1 MKHDLETK
9 LDRIVRADPNLMA
22 ILSASWDL
30 PDARLVSGCIYQT
43 VWNVLTGRPHGHGIK
58 DYDVAYF
65 DACDLSWEAEDRIIQ
80 SMTRRLPGFA
90 SRLEVRNQARVH
102 LWYEQRFGRPYLP
115 LKNTDESI
123 DRYASI
129 ANMVGIRLD
138 RQGGF
143 DLYAPGLEDIFALR
157 LRPNRAFENR
167 ETYLAKAARQ
177 AAIWTELMIEPW

>member
-1 MKHDLETK
+1 MKKDLEAG
-9 LDRIVRADPNLMA
+9 LIHIVRGDPELMA
-22 ILSASWDL
+22 ILAAIQDL
-30 PDARLVSGCIYQT
+30 PDCRLVSGCIYQT
-43 VWNVLTGRPHGHGIK
+43 VWNVLTGRARGYGIK

-65 DACDLSWEAEDRIIQ
+65 DACDLSWEAEDRIVQ
-80 SMTRRLPGFA
+80 SMARLLPAFA

-138 RQGGF
+138 RRGDF

-157 LRPNRAFENR
+157 LRPNRAFESR

-177 AAIWTELMIEPW
+177 SAIWTELTVEPW